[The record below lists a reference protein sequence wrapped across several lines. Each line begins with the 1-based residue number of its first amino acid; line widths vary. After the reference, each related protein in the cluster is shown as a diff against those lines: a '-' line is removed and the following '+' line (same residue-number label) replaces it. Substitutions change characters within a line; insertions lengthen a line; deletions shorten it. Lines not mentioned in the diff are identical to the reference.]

1 MVDNVNGLRPVG
13 NSNQS
18 VRRKEGRVA
27 DRKATRLTTALAPAA
42 ARVSTFKGVTAA
54 TQDKSSELLMNA
66 LGKLNPA
73 INNFVTA
80 KQSSD
85 DETILNQAEYH
96 MERIREELGNG
107 TVTAVQVGE
116 LLPEASATVRAK
128 ITQSMGSRQ
137 GKEFIAPILDEIE
150 SDDTVRLSTELHNK
164 RLEEAKAE
172 ALALSDDP
180 FYANGVMSAINAK
193 INQSE
198 QRWQLETAKYHKDAV
213 RDEYKDE
220 IANTILNGGDLLEW
234 DSVAKQ
240 TGPFMDRERNEIV
253 TATAMDLAVESG
265 NPEILNTV
273 PERFL
278 NAETKRKFA
287 ITQQQIKTSNWTE
300 QTQQWQLQD
309 RQRKDAIRNGQVEI
323 LNRFVETGVVRPSD
337 YRNSPE
343 LYAFATSMVQRDS
356 VNEVTSAATSTLLK
370 EAILRSAS
378 GDAPSE
384 LLSSLGYY
392 GDLSVDSLS
401 SWIALNP
408 DKLNAKDAVSLIK
421 DLPNLVEG
429 SNVMRDPIVSD
440 TFEKI
445 LRPAI
450 AGVRQSPN
458 TKLQAQLNGANFEAT
473 VNDFYYSQ
481 VSAEFDAYRE
491 DNDQWPKR
499 SDRLRI
505 VREVQERTSKL
516 IGEMTKIGNTGQTAE
531 QLVDKVN
538 GTTKRWNP
546 QSGQMEVVNE

>member
-150 SDDTVRLSTELHNK
+150 SDDTVRLSTELRNK

-278 NAETKRKFA
+278 NAETKRKFG
-287 ITQQQIKTSNWTE
+287 IVKQQIEKDKYAQWSQQRTMDEENRKLFLRDKKVEIIQRSLDGNLSAKDYRQHPELFAYATQLASTASMDKTTSVINSQRIQNGIFQAALTGDISGSLGKFGYDGDLTEDGLYDFILGSNNLNATE
-300 QTQQWQLQD
+300 KQNLA
-309 RQRKDAIRNGQVEI
+309 KAVPELLKGQV
-323 LNRFVETGVVRPSD
+323 
-337 YRNSPE
+337 
-343 LYAFATSMVQRDS
+343 
-356 VNEVTSAATSTLLK
+356 LLQQPAVK
-370 EAILRSAS
+370 
-378 GDAPSE
+378 
-384 LLSSLGYY
+384 
-392 GDLSVDSLS
+392 DSLN
-401 SWIALNP
+401 IY
-408 DKLNAKDAVSLIK
+408 
-421 DLPNLVEG
+421 
-429 SNVMRDPIVSD
+429 
-440 TFEKI
+440 
-445 LRPAI
+445 LRPALENL
-450 AGVRQSPN
+450 RKSPN
-458 TKLQAQLNGANFEAT
+458 AKIQSLLDGSTIESDVIDAYEGEITFNLMSYYNEHGRMPKSFEFNGIVKEARKSALELMRELTKVENTGTTPAQAQQNI
-473 VNDFYYSQ
+473 
-481 VSAEFDAYRE
+481 SARKFTFDA
-491 DNDQWPKR
+491 Q
-499 SDRLRI
+499 
-505 VREVQERTSKL
+505 
-516 IGEMTKIGNTGQTAE
+516 GNPILPEEG
-531 QLVDKVN
+531 D
-538 GTTKRWNP
+538 
-546 QSGQMEVVNE
+546 